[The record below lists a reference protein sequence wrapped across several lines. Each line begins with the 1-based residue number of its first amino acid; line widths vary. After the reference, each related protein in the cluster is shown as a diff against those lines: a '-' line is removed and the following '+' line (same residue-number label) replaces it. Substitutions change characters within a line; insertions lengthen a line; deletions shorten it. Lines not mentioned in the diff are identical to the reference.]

1 MLFSYA
7 FIKIRWQIEQN
18 MQSIRNK
25 YNGEYTHFFAHLCIV
40 YCLGFSHKGTSLK
53 NLIVFLIS

>member
-1 MLFSYA
+1 M
-7 FIKIRWQIEQN
+7 E
-18 MQSIRNK
+18 QSIRNK

-53 NLIVFLIS
+53 NLIVFLISEN